1 MYGKRV
7 RRLPRFLFWLVTPC
21 DKDVVKN
28 VVNKSNIFG
37 HILTGIYQFLYVLYV
52 FALFAFH
59 VHVAGGTL
67 ST

>member
-1 MYGKRV
+1 MVWCGVVWYGVERAERAPNQYGK
-7 RRLPRFLFWLVTPC
+7 
-21 DKDVVKN
+21 K
-28 VVNKSNIFG
+28 VNRSNIFG
-37 HILTGIYQFLYVLYV
+37 HILTEIYKLLLVLFV